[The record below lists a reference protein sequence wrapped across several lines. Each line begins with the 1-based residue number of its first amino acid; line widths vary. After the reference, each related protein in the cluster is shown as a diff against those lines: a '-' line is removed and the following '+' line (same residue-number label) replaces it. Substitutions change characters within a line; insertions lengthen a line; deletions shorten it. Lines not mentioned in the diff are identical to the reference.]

1 MNTLQ
6 WVRWIAAILIAATV
20 SYLFFDRSIALY
32 CAQTCRGEYN
42 DFFRTVTELG
52 VSTPYLVVSG
62 LLYLYFY
69 TIRKTPRYAHNAK
82 FIFLAVAVSGIAADV
97 VKVIAGRFRPS
108 LFLEQGLYGFDFFHL
123 KAAMLSFPS
132 GHTATAF
139 ALAAVIALYWPRWAL
154 VGWGMAIMV
163 GLSRITLTM
172 HYTSDVLV
180 GALIGIMTVK
190 ILALHE
196 PNRNRLPDNLPVHAR

>member
-1 MNTLQ
+1 MKT
-6 WVRWIAAILIAATV
+6 VRWRLETAALLLAATV

-32 CAQTCRGEYN
+32 CAHACTGEYN
-42 DFFRTVTELG
+42 AFFSAVTKLG
-52 VSTPYLVVSG
+52 VSTPYLLISG

-69 TIRKTPRYAHNAK
+69 TFRKDPYSAYPAK
-82 FIFLAVAVSGIAADV
+82 FVFLAVAVSGIAADI

-139 ALAAVIALYWPRWAL
+139 ALAAVIALYRPRWAL
-154 VGWGMAIMV
+154 IGWGMAFMV

-190 ILALHE
+190 ILALYE
-196 PNRNRLPDNLPVHAR
+196 PNRNRLNANLPIYAR